1 MPNLPISQLPQS
13 STLQGD
19 ELFVDVQGGVTKY
32 TTLDNILHHHSQH
45 ISTYSSAS
53 QNLTA
58 SGSAQPV
65 TFTSVWT
72 NKQIDLQ
79 DNNKFVLQNVGTYS
93 LSFTATVTNTDNAVH
108 DAWFWIK
115 FNGIDYPF
123 STKRMTVAARKNADT
138 PSSQQFNITM
148 VGVSQNVNDYVELYW
163 TSDSTTVEL
172 THSTNGGSK
181 PESPSSIA
189 SIVRVG

>member
-13 STLQGD
+13 TTLQGD

-32 TTLDNILHHHSQH
+32 TTLDSILDHHSQH

-58 SGSAQPV
+58 SGSIQPV

-115 FNGIDYPF
+115 FNGNDYPF
-123 STKRMTVAARKNADT
+123 STKRMTVSARKNADT
-138 PSSQQFNITM
+138 PSSQQFNLTM

-172 THSTNGGSK
+172 SHSSNGGSK

-189 SIVRVG
+189 SIIRVG